1 MNNVQTKTLFS
12 ALDMQGADMQPLSPV
27 HFIQRVAHVFAEK
40 TAISYGSR
48 QITYSQFGSRCTK
61 LAAAII
67 GAGIKPQIT
76 VSVLCPNVPEMLE
89 LSFAVPMMGAVLNTI
104 NTRLDAKTIATILD
118 HGESQML
125 FVDREYAD
133 VAEEA
138 LAMCDRKILVIGIDD
153 PAVAI
158 GRMIGEVDYETFLS
172 GAIEGTP
179 LFNLLDESMP
189 ISLSYTS
196 GTTGNPKGVVYSH
209 RGAALNALGNV
220 LAMGLTANSTYL
232 WTLPLFHCNGWTHPW
247 AVTAVGGKHI
257 CLRAIDPAEIFRLI
271 DAEDVTHMAAAPIV
285 LSLLIHAPDDDKPK
299 TAKSVPVQVA
309 TGGAAP
315 PSKVIDDMETMGFKI
330 THLYG
335 LTESYGPSLICE
347 MQADW
352 NDLPLAKRAQKMARQ
367 GVPHI
372 LAGDYQVVDPETMQP
387 VPSDGQTIGEIML
400 RGNTVMKGYL
410 KNPKD
415 TAKASSGGWFHSGDL
430 AVVHADGYAEVKDR
444 SKDIIIS
451 GGENISSLE
460 VEEALYQHS
469 DIMEAAVVARPDK
482 KWGETPCAFITL
494 KPGAGTPTPSE
505 LKAFCS
511 DHLARYKLPSHFV
524 FATLPKTQTGKIQKT
539 VLRERAKDVKQSIL
553 RWLILLFVRLPNI
566 NGLDVY

>member
-1 MNNVQTKTLFS
+1 MSDVQTDSLYS
-12 ALDMQGADMQPLSPV
+12 NLDMQGADIQPLSPI
-27 HFIQRVAHVFAEK
+27 HFIQRVSYVFAQK
-40 TAISYGSR
+40 TAIVYGERRISYAE
-48 QITYSQFGSRCTK
+48 FGSRCRQ

-67 GAGIKPQIT
+67 GAGIEPQTT

-89 LSFAVPMMGAVLNTI
+89 LHFAVPMTGAVLNTI
-104 NTRLDAKTIATILD
+104 NTRLDAKTIATILS

-133 VAEEA
+133 VAEAA
-138 LAMCDRKILVIGIDD
+138 LAMCDRKIQVIGIDD
-153 PAVAI
+153 PAVDI
-158 GRMIGEVDYETFLS
+158 GRMIGGTDYETFLAS
-172 GAIEGTP
+172 GNVEEP
-179 LFNLLDESMP
+179 LFDLRDETMP

-220 LAMGLTANSTYL
+220 LAIGLTSSSTYL
-232 WTLPLFHCNGWTHPW
+232 WTLPLFHCDGWTHPW
-247 AVTAVGGKHI
+247 SVTLVGGTHV
-257 CLRAIDPAEIFRLI
+257 CLRAIDPVEVFRLI

-285 LSLLIHAPDDDKPK
+285 LSMLIHAPDDAKPR
-299 TAKSVPVQVA
+299 TVRSVPVQVA

-347 MQADW
+347 MQEDW
-352 NDLPLAKRAQKMARQ
+352 ASLPLSTRAQKMARQ
-367 GVPHI
+367 GVPHV
-372 LAGDYQVVDPETMQP
+372 LAGDCQVVDPETMQP
-387 VPSDGQTIGEIML
+387 VPADGKTIGEIML

-415 TAKASSGGWFHSGDL
+415 TAKASAGGWFHSGDL
-430 AVVHADGYAEVKDR
+430 AVMHPDGYAEVKDR

-460 VEEALYQHS
+460 VEEALYQHPN
-469 DIMEAAVVARPDK
+469 IMEAAVVARPDD

-494 KPGAGTPTPSE
+494 KPGIDAPTSDD
-505 LKAFCS
+505 LRAFCRE
-511 DHLARYKLPSHFV
+511 HLAAYKLPSHFV
-524 FATLPKTQTGKIQKT
+524 FSAFPKTQTGKIQKN
-539 VLRERAKDVKQSIL
+539 VLRETAKEVK
-553 RWLILLFVRLPNI
+553 
-566 NGLDVY
+566 

>member
-1 MNNVQTKTLFS
+1 MSDVQTAS
-12 ALDMQGADMQPLSPV
+12 IYSNLDMQGADIQPLSPI
-27 HFIQRVAHVFAEK
+27 HFIQRVSYVFAKK
-40 TAISYGSR
+40 TAIVYGERRISYAEFGLRCR
-48 QITYSQFGSRCTK
+48 Q

-67 GAGIKPQIT
+67 GAGIEPQTT

-89 LSFAVPMMGAVLNTI
+89 LHFAVPMTGAVLNTI
-104 NTRLDAKTIATILD
+104 NTRLDAKTIATILG

-133 VAEEA
+133 VAESA
-138 LAMCDRKILVIGIDD
+138 LAMCDRKIQVIGIDD
-153 PAVAI
+153 PAVDI
-158 GRMIGEVDYETFLS
+158 GRMIGGTDYETFLAS
-172 GAIEGTP
+172 GNLEAP
-179 LFNLLDESMP
+179 LFDLRDETMP

-220 LAMGLTANSTYL
+220 LAIGLTSSSTYL
-232 WTLPLFHCNGWTHPW
+232 WTLPLFHCDGWTHPW
-247 AVTAVGGKHI
+247 SVTSVGGTHV
-257 CLRAIDPAEIFRLI
+257 CMRAIDPVEVFRLI

-285 LSLLIHAPDDDKPK
+285 LSMLIHAPDDAKPR
-299 TAKSVPVQVA
+299 TVRSVPVQVA

-347 MQADW
+347 MQEDW
-352 NDLPLAKRAQKMARQ
+352 ASLPLSTRAQKMARQ
-367 GVPHI
+367 GVPHV
-372 LAGDYQVVDPETMQP
+372 LAGDCRVVDPETMQP
-387 VPSDGQTIGEIML
+387 VPADGRTIGEIML

-415 TAKASSGGWFHSGDL
+415 TAKASAGGWFHSGDL
-430 AVVHADGYAEVKDR
+430 AVMHPDGYAEVKDR

-460 VEEALYQHS
+460 VEEALYQHPN
-469 DIMEAAVVARPDK
+469 IMEAAVVARPDD

-494 KPGAGTPTPSE
+494 KPGIDAPTSDD
-505 LKAFCS
+505 LRAFCRQ
-511 DHLARYKLPSHFV
+511 HLAAYKLPSHFV
-524 FATLPKTQTGKIQKT
+524 FSSLPKTQTGKIQKN
-539 VLRERAKDVKQSIL
+539 VLRETAKEVK
-553 RWLILLFVRLPNI
+553 
-566 NGLDVY
+566 

>member
-1 MNNVQTKTLFS
+1 MSDVQTGSLYS
-12 ALDMQGADMQPLSPV
+12 NLDMQGADIQPLSPI
-27 HFIQRVAHVFAEK
+27 HFIQRVSYVFAQK
-40 TAISYGSR
+40 TAIVYGERRISYAE
-48 QITYSQFGSRCTK
+48 FGSRCRQ

-67 GAGIKPQIT
+67 GAGIEPQTT

-89 LSFAVPMMGAVLNTI
+89 LHFAVPMTGAVLNTI
-104 NTRLDAKTIATILD
+104 NTRLDAKTIATILG

-133 VAEEA
+133 VAEAA
-138 LAMCDRKILVIGIDD
+138 LAMCDRKIQVIGIDD
-153 PAVAI
+153 PAVDI
-158 GRMIGEVDYETFLS
+158 GRMIGGTDYETFLAS
-172 GAIEGTP
+172 GNVEAP
-179 LFNLLDESMP
+179 LFDLRDETMP

-220 LAMGLTANSTYL
+220 LAIGLTSSSTYL
-232 WTLPLFHCNGWTHPW
+232 WTLPLFHCDGWTHPW
-247 AVTAVGGKHI
+247 SVTSVGGTHV
-257 CLRAIDPAEIFRLI
+257 CMRAIDPVEVFRLI

-285 LSLLIHAPDDDKPK
+285 LSMLIHAPDDAKPR
-299 TAKSVPVQVA
+299 TVRSVPVQVA

-347 MQADW
+347 MQDDW
-352 NDLPLAKRAQKMARQ
+352 ASLPLSTRAQKMARQ
-367 GVPHI
+367 GVPHV
-372 LAGDYQVVDPETMQP
+372 LAGDCRVVDPETMQP
-387 VPSDGQTIGEIML
+387 VPADGKTIGEIML

-410 KNPKD
+410 KNSKD
-415 TAKASSGGWFHSGDL
+415 TAKASAGGWFHSGDL
-430 AVVHADGYAEVKDR
+430 AVMHPDGYAEVKDR

-460 VEEALYQHS
+460 VEEALYQHPN
-469 DIMEAAVVARPDK
+469 IMEAAVVARPDD

-494 KPGAGTPTPSE
+494 KPGIDAPTSDD
-505 LKAFCS
+505 LRAFCRE
-511 DHLARYKLPSHFV
+511 HLAAYKLPSHFV
-524 FATLPKTQTGKIQKT
+524 FSALPKTQTGKIQKN
-539 VLRERAKDVKQSIL
+539 VLRETAKEVK
-553 RWLILLFVRLPNI
+553 
-566 NGLDVY
+566 

>member
-1 MNNVQTKTLFS
+1 MSDVQTDSLYS
-12 ALDMQGADMQPLSPV
+12 NLDMQGADTQPLSPI
-27 HFIQRVAHVFAEK
+27 HFIQRVSYVFAKK
-40 TAISYGSR
+40 TAIVYGERRISYAE
-48 QITYSQFGSRCTK
+48 FGSRCRQ

-67 GAGIKPQIT
+67 GAGIEPQTT

-89 LSFAVPMMGAVLNTI
+89 LHFAVPMTGAVLNTI
-104 NTRLDAKTIATILD
+104 NTRLDAKTIATILG

-133 VAEEA
+133 VAEAA
-138 LAMCDRKILVIGIDD
+138 LAMCDRKIQVIGIDD
-153 PAVAI
+153 PAVDI
-158 GRMIGEVDYETFLS
+158 GRMIGGTDYETFLAS
-172 GAIEGTP
+172 GNVEEP
-179 LFNLLDESMP
+179 LFDLRDETMP

-220 LAMGLTANSTYL
+220 LAIGLTSSSTYL
-232 WTLPLFHCNGWTHPW
+232 WTLPLFHCDGWTHPW
-247 AVTAVGGKHI
+247 SVTSVGGTHV
-257 CLRAIDPAEIFRLI
+257 CMRAIDPVEVFRLI

-285 LSLLIHAPDDDKPK
+285 LSMLIHAPDDAKPR
-299 TAKSVPVQVA
+299 TVRSVPVQVA

-347 MQADW
+347 MQEDW
-352 NDLPLAKRAQKMARQ
+352 ASLPLSTRAQKMARQ
-367 GVPHI
+367 GVPHV
-372 LAGDYQVVDPETMQP
+372 LAGDCRVVDPETMQP
-387 VPSDGQTIGEIML
+387 VPADGKTIGEIML

-415 TAKASSGGWFHSGDL
+415 TAKASAGGWFHSGDL
-430 AVVHADGYAEVKDR
+430 AVMHPDGYAEVKDR

-460 VEEALYQHS
+460 VEEALYQHPN
-469 DIMEAAVVARPDK
+469 IMEAAVVARPDD

-494 KPGAGTPTPSE
+494 KPGIDAPTSDD
-505 LKAFCS
+505 LRAFCRE
-511 DHLARYKLPSHFV
+511 HLAAYKLPSHFV
-524 FATLPKTQTGKIQKT
+524 FSALPKTQTGKIQKN
-539 VLRERAKDVKQSIL
+539 VLRETAKEVK
-553 RWLILLFVRLPNI
+553 
-566 NGLDVY
+566 

>member
-1 MNNVQTKTLFS
+1 MSDVQPNSLYS
-12 ALDMQGADMQPLSPV
+12 NLDMQGADMQPLSPI
-27 HFIQRVAHVFAEK
+27 HFIQRVGYVFAKK
-40 TAISYGSR
+40 TAIIYGKRRISYAE
-48 QITYSQFGSRCTK
+48 FESRCRQ

-67 GAGIKPQIT
+67 GAGIEPQTT

-89 LSFAVPMMGAVLNTI
+89 LHFAVPMTGAVLNTI
-104 NTRLDAKTIATILD
+104 NTRLDAKTIATILG

-133 VAEEA
+133 VAEAA
-138 LAMCDRKILVIGIDD
+138 LAMCDRKIQVIGIDD
-153 PAVAI
+153 PAVDI
-158 GRMIGEVDYETFLS
+158 GRMIGGTDYETFLAS
-172 GAIEGTP
+172 GNVEEP
-179 LFNLLDESMP
+179 LFDLRDETMP

-220 LAMGLTANSTYL
+220 LAIGLNSSSTYL
-232 WTLPLFHCNGWTHPW
+232 WTLPLFHCDGWTHPW
-247 AVTAVGGKHI
+247 SVTSVGGTHV
-257 CLRAIDPAEIFRLI
+257 CLRVIDPVEVFRLI
-271 DAEDVTHMAAAPIV
+271 DAEEVTHMAAAPIV
-285 LSLLIHAPDDDKPK
+285 LSMLIHAPDDAKP
-299 TAKSVPVQVA
+299 TTVRSVPVKVA

-347 MQADW
+347 MQEDW
-352 NDLPLAKRAQKMARQ
+352 VSLPLSTRAQKMARQ
-367 GVPHI
+367 GVPHV
-372 LAGDYQVVDPETMQP
+372 LAGDCRVVDPTTMQP
-387 VPSDGQTIGEIML
+387 VPADGNTIGEIML

-415 TAKASSGGWFHSGDL
+415 TAKASEGGWFHSGDL
-430 AVVHADGYAEVKDR
+430 AVMHPDGYAEVKDR

-460 VEEALYQHS
+460 VEEALYQHPN
-469 DIMEAAVVARPDK
+469 IMEAAVVARPDD

-494 KPGAGTPTPSE
+494 KPGIDAPTSDD
-505 LKAFCS
+505 LRAFCRE
-511 DHLARYKLPSHFV
+511 HLAAYKLPSHFV
-524 FATLPKTQTGKIQKT
+524 FSALPKTQTGKIQKN
-539 VLRERAKDVKQSIL
+539 VLRETAKEVK
-553 RWLILLFVRLPNI
+553 
-566 NGLDVY
+566 

>member
-1 MNNVQTKTLFS
+1 MSDVKTDSLYS
-12 ALDMQGADMQPLSPV
+12 NLDMQGADIQPLSPI
-27 HFIQRVAHVFAEK
+27 HFIQRVSYVFAQK
-40 TAISYGSR
+40 TAIVYGERRISYAE
-48 QITYSQFGSRCTK
+48 FGSRCRQ

-67 GAGIKPQIT
+67 GAGIEPQTT

-89 LSFAVPMMGAVLNTI
+89 LHFAVPMTGAVLNTI
-104 NTRLDAKTIATILD
+104 NTRLDAKTIATILG

-125 FVDREYAD
+125 FVEREYAD
-133 VAEEA
+133 VAEAA
-138 LAMCDRKILVIGIDD
+138 LAMCDRKIQVIGIDD
-153 PAVAI
+153 PAVDI
-158 GRMIGEVDYETFLS
+158 GRMIGGTDYETFLAS
-172 GAIEGTP
+172 GNVEQP
-179 LFNLLDESMP
+179 LFDLRDETMP

-220 LAMGLTANSTYL
+220 LAIGLTSSSTYL
-232 WTLPLFHCNGWTHPW
+232 WTLPLFHCDGWTHPW
-247 AVTAVGGKHI
+247 SVTSVGGTHV
-257 CLRAIDPAEIFRLI
+257 CMRAIDPVEVFRLI

-285 LSLLIHAPDDDKPK
+285 LSMLIHAPDDAKPR
-299 TAKSVPVQVA
+299 TVRSVPVQVA

-347 MQADW
+347 MQEDW
-352 NDLPLAKRAQKMARQ
+352 ASLPLSTRAQKMARQ
-367 GVPHI
+367 GVPHV
-372 LAGDYQVVDPETMQP
+372 LAGDCRVVDPETMQP
-387 VPSDGQTIGEIML
+387 VPADGKTIGEIML

-415 TAKASSGGWFHSGDL
+415 TAKASAGGWFHSGDL
-430 AVVHADGYAEVKDR
+430 AVMHPDGYAEVKDR

-460 VEEALYQHS
+460 VEEALYQHPN
-469 DIMEAAVVARPDK
+469 IMEAAVVARPDD

-494 KPGAGTPTPSE
+494 KPGIDAPTSDD
-505 LKAFCS
+505 LRAFCRE
-511 DHLARYKLPSHFV
+511 HLAAYKLPSHFV
-524 FATLPKTQTGKIQKT
+524 FSALPKTQTGKIQKN
-539 VLRERAKDVKQSIL
+539 VLRETAKEVK
-553 RWLILLFVRLPNI
+553 
-566 NGLDVY
+566 

>member
-1 MNNVQTKTLFS
+1 MSDVKTDSLYS
-12 ALDMQGADMQPLSPV
+12 NLDMQGADIQPLSPI
-27 HFIQRVAHVFAEK
+27 HFIQRVSYVFAQK
-40 TAISYGSR
+40 TAIVYGERRISYAE
-48 QITYSQFGSRCTK
+48 FGSRCRQ

-67 GAGIKPQIT
+67 GAGIEPQTT

-89 LSFAVPMMGAVLNTI
+89 LHFAVPMTGAVLNTI
-104 NTRLDAKTIATILD
+104 NTRLDAKTIATILG

-125 FVDREYAD
+125 FVEREYAD
-133 VAEEA
+133 VAEAA
-138 LAMCDRKILVIGIDD
+138 LAMCDRKIRVIGIDD
-153 PAVAI
+153 PAVDI
-158 GRMIGEVDYETFLS
+158 GRMIGGTDYETFLAS
-172 GAIEGTP
+172 GNVEAP
-179 LFNLLDESMP
+179 LFDLRDETMP

-220 LAMGLTANSTYL
+220 LAIGLTSSSTYL
-232 WTLPLFHCNGWTHPW
+232 WTLPLFHCDGWTHPW
-247 AVTAVGGKHI
+247 SVTSVGGTHV
-257 CLRAIDPAEIFRLI
+257 CMRAIDPVEVFRLI

-285 LSLLIHAPDDDKPK
+285 LSMLIHAPDDAKPR
-299 TAKSVPVQVA
+299 TVRSVPVQVA

-347 MQADW
+347 MQEDW
-352 NDLPLAKRAQKMARQ
+352 VSLPLSTRAQKMARQ
-367 GVPHI
+367 GVPHV
-372 LAGDYQVVDPETMQP
+372 LAGDCRVVDPETMQP
-387 VPSDGQTIGEIML
+387 VPADGKTIGEIML

-415 TAKASSGGWFHSGDL
+415 TAKASAGGWFHSGDL
-430 AVVHADGYAEVKDR
+430 AVMHPDGYAEVKDR

-460 VEEALYQHS
+460 VEEALYQHPN
-469 DIMEAAVVARPDK
+469 IMEAAVVARPDD

-494 KPGAGTPTPSE
+494 KPGIDAPTSDD
-505 LKAFCS
+505 LRAFCRE
-511 DHLARYKLPSHFV
+511 HLAAYKLPSHFV
-524 FATLPKTQTGKIQKT
+524 FSALPKTQTGKIQKN
-539 VLRERAKDVKQSIL
+539 VLRETAKEVK
-553 RWLILLFVRLPNI
+553 
-566 NGLDVY
+566 

>member
-1 MNNVQTKTLFS
+1 MSDRSSGSPFAV
-12 ALDMQGADMQPLSPV
+12 LDMQGADMQPLSPV
-27 HFIQRVAHVFAEK
+27 HFIDRVAYVFATK
-40 TAISYGSR
+40 TAIAYGARRISYAE
-48 QITYSQFGSRCTK
+48 FGKRCK
-61 LAAAII
+61 QLAAAII
-67 GAGIKPQIT
+67 GSGIAPQTT

-89 LSFAVPMMGAVLNTI
+89 LHFAVPMTGAVLNTI

-133 VAEEA
+133 VAEA
-138 LAMCDRKILVIGIDD
+138 AMAICDRQIMVVCIDD
-153 PAVAI
+153 PAVAL
-158 GRMIGEVDYETFLS
+158 GRMIGDVDYESFLA
-172 GAIEGTP
+172 GGLAETP
-179 LFNLLDESMP
+179 LFDLQDETMP

-220 LAMGLTANSTYL
+220 LAMGLNTSSIYL

-247 AVTAVGGKHI
+247 AVTAVGGTHV
-257 CLRAIDPAEIFRLI
+257 CLRAIDPAEVFRLI
-271 DAEDVTHMAAAPIV
+271 DAEHVTHMAAAPIV
-285 LSLLIHAPDDDKPK
+285 LSMLIHAPDEAKPK
-299 TAKSVPVQVA
+299 TAKTIPVQIA

-347 MQADW
+347 MQAEW
-352 NDLPLAKRAQKMARQ
+352 EELPLAARAQKMARQ
-367 GVPHI
+367 GVPHV
-372 LAGDYQVVDPETMQP
+372 LAGDYRVVDPQTMAP
-387 VPSDGQTIGEIML
+387 VPADGKTIGEIML

-410 KNPKD
+410 KNPED
-415 TAKASSGGWFHSGDL
+415 TVKASSGGWFHSGDL
-430 AVVHADGYAEVKDR
+430 AVMHPDGYAEVKDR

-460 VEEALYQHS
+460 VEEALYQHP
-469 DIMEAAVVARPDK
+469 DIMEAAVVARPDD

-494 KPGAGTPTPSE
+494 KPNVDQPDIDD
-505 LKAFCS
+505 LRAFCRE
-511 DHLARYKLPSHFV
+511 HLANYKLPSHFV
-524 FATLPKTQTGKIQKT
+524 FSVLPKTQTGKIQKT
-539 VLRERAKDVKQSIL
+539 VLREQAKTVT
-553 RWLILLFVRLPNI
+553 
-566 NGLDVY
+566 

>member
-1 MNNVQTKTLFS
+1 MSNEQAGKLFS
-12 ALDMQGADMQPLSPV
+12 ALDMQGADTQPLSPV
-27 HFIQRVAHVFAEK
+27 HFIQRVASVFGKK
-40 TAISYGSR
+40 TAICYGDR
-48 QITYSQFGSRCTK
+48 RVTYSQFGARCIQ
-61 LAAAII
+61 LAAAIVN
-67 GAGIKPQIT
+67 AGIKPQTT

-89 LSFAVPMMGAVLNTI
+89 LHFAVPMTGAVLNTI

-118 HGESQML
+118 HAESQML
-125 FVDREYAD
+125 FVDCEYAD
-133 VAEEA
+133 VVEEA
-138 LAMCDRKILVIGIDD
+138 LTICERRIPVIGIDD
-153 PAVAI
+153 PAVDI
-158 GRMIGEVDYETFLS
+158 GRVIGDEDYETFL
-172 GAIEGTP
+172 ARAVADTP
-179 LFNLLDESMP
+179 LFDLQDETLP

-220 LAMGLTANSTYL
+220 LAMGLTTNSIYL

-247 AVTAVGGKHI
+247 AVTAVGGTHI
-257 CLRAIDPAEIFRLI
+257 CLRTVDPAEVFRLI
-271 DAEDVTHMAAAPIV
+271 EAEAVTHMAAAPIV
-285 LSLLIHAPDDDKPK
+285 LSMLIHAPDGDKPK
-299 TAKSVPVQVA
+299 TKKSIPVQVA

-352 NDLPLAKRAQKMARQ
+352 EDLPLAKRAQKMARQ

-372 LAGDYQVVDPETMQP
+372 LAGDLKVVDPETMLP
-387 VPSDGQTIGEIML
+387 VPTDGKTIGEIVL

-410 KNPKD
+410 KNLED
-415 TAKASSGGWFHSGDL
+415 TASASSGGWFHSGDL
-430 AVVHADGYAEVKDR
+430 AVMHPDGYAEVKDR

-460 VEEALYQHS
+460 VEEALYQHP
-469 DIMEAAVVARPDK
+469 DIMEAAVVARPDN

-494 KPGAGTPTPSE
+494 KPGVNAPPPDALRT
-505 LKAFCS
+505 FCRE
-511 DHLARYKLPSHFV
+511 HLASYKLPTHFV
-524 FATLPKTQTGKIQKT
+524 FSVLPKTQTGKIQKT
-539 VLRERAKDVKQSIL
+539 VLREQAKDVK
-553 RWLILLFVRLPNI
+553 
-566 NGLDVY
+566 

>member
-1 MNNVQTKTLFS
+1 MSEGSLFA

-27 HFIQRVAHVFAEK
+27 HFIQRVAYVFSTK
-40 TAISYGSR
+40 TAIAYGAR
-48 QITYSQFGSRCTK
+48 RITYGEFGQRCKK
-61 LAAAII
+61 LAAALI
-67 GAGIKPQIT
+67 GSGIKPQTT

-89 LSFAVPMMGAVLNTI
+89 LHFAVPMTGAVLNTI

-133 VAEEA
+133 VAEAA
-138 LAMCDRKILVIGIDD
+138 LSLCGRKIRVIGIDD
-153 PAVAI
+153 PAIEA
-158 GRMIGEVDYETFLS
+158 GRMIGDTDYESFLAS
-172 GAIEGTP
+172 GLETTP
-179 LFNLLDESMP
+179 LFDLQDETMP

-220 LAMGLTANSTYL
+220 LAMGLSTSSTYL

-247 AVTAVGGKHI
+247 AVTAVGGTHV
-257 CLRAIDPAEIFRLI
+257 CLRAIDPAEVFRLI
-271 DAEDVTHMAAAPIV
+271 EAENVTHMAAAPIV
-285 LSLLIHAPDDDKPK
+285 LSLLIHAPDEAKPK
-299 TAKSVPVQVA
+299 TAKEVPVQVA

-352 NDLPLAKRAQKMARQ
+352 EEMTLAARAQKMARQ
-367 GVPHI
+367 GVPHV
-372 LAGDYQVVDPETMQP
+372 LAGDYQVVDPQTMQP
-387 VPSDGQTIGEIML
+387 VPADGKTIGEIML

-410 KNPKD
+410 KNPED
-415 TAKASSGGWFHSGDL
+415 TAKASAGGWFHSGDL
-430 AVVHADGYAEVKDR
+430 AVLHPDGYAEVKDR

-460 VEEALYQHS
+460 VEEALYQHP
-469 DIMEAAVVARPDK
+469 DIMEAAVVARPDD

-494 KPGAGTPTPSE
+494 KPGAAEPDMDS
-505 LKAFCS
+505 LRAFCRQ
-511 DHLARYKLPSHFV
+511 HLASYKLPSHFV
-524 FATLPKTQTGKIQKT
+524 FSALPKTQTGKIQKT
-539 VLRERAKDVKQSIL
+539 VLREQAKAVK
-553 RWLILLFVRLPNI
+553 
-566 NGLDVY
+566 

>member
-1 MNNVQTKTLFS
+1 MSDVQTDSLYS
-12 ALDMQGADMQPLSPV
+12 NLDMQGADIQPLSPI
-27 HFIQRVAHVFAEK
+27 HFIQRVSYVFAKK
-40 TAISYGSR
+40 TAIVYGERRISYAK
-48 QITYSQFGSRCTK
+48 FGSRCRQ

-67 GAGIKPQIT
+67 GAGIEPQTT

-89 LSFAVPMMGAVLNTI
+89 LHFAVPMTGAVLNTI
-104 NTRLDAKTIATILD
+104 NTRLDAKTIATILG

-133 VAEEA
+133 VAEAA
-138 LAMCDRKILVIGIDD
+138 LAMCDRKIQVIGIDD
-153 PAVAI
+153 PAVDI
-158 GRMIGEVDYETFLS
+158 GRMIGGTDYETFLAS
-172 GAIEGTP
+172 GNVEQP
-179 LFNLLDESMP
+179 LFDLRDETMP

-220 LAMGLTANSTYL
+220 LAIGLTSSSTYL
-232 WTLPLFHCNGWTHPW
+232 WTLPLFHCDGWTHPW
-247 AVTAVGGKHI
+247 SVTSVGGTHV
-257 CLRAIDPAEIFRLI
+257 CMRAIDPVEVFRLI

-285 LSLLIHAPDDDKPK
+285 LSMLIHAPDDAKPR
-299 TAKSVPVQVA
+299 TVRSVPVQVA

-347 MQADW
+347 MQEDW
-352 NDLPLAKRAQKMARQ
+352 ASLPLSTRAQKMARQ
-367 GVPHI
+367 GVPHV
-372 LAGDYQVVDPETMQP
+372 LAGDCRVVDPETMQP
-387 VPSDGQTIGEIML
+387 VPADGRTIGEIML

-415 TAKASSGGWFHSGDL
+415 TAKASAGGWFHSGDL
-430 AVVHADGYAEVKDR
+430 AVMHPDGYAEVKDR

-460 VEEALYQHS
+460 VEEALYQHPN
-469 DIMEAAVVARPDK
+469 IMEAAVVARPDD

-494 KPGAGTPTPSE
+494 KPGIDAPTSDD
-505 LKAFCS
+505 LQAFCRE
-511 DHLARYKLPSHFV
+511 HLAAYKLPSHFV
-524 FATLPKTQTGKIQKT
+524 FSTLPKTQTGKIQKN
-539 VLRERAKDVKQSIL
+539 VLRETAKEVK
-553 RWLILLFVRLPNI
+553 
-566 NGLDVY
+566 